1 MPRPHSINPKTG
13 KRYAWEAEQAARKA
27 AAPTVDHTALQD
39 AGQTVREQLA
49 LVRRQ
54 EAVVAARGHLLD
66 YMRLVMPDPERP
78 SDASRSLYEPAKVH
92 EVVADVLT
100 KFVKG
105 TLQHA
110 DGRVC
115 RQLIF
120 CMPPRHGKA
129 CAHDTPVL
137 TPDGWRKHGD
147 LKAGDRV
154 FGPDGRPTLVLA
166 VSADVDEVVPVTLSN
181 GDVVRCHLNHE
192 WTVYDRACGAWRT
205 LETRQIA
212 ARALRSGPQGRR
224 GGRHTIQLPNVAA
237 LEFPEADLPLEPY
250 VLGAWLGDGSAGA
263 VRIAHAQGD
272 REVVDAIEH
281 LGHVPSR
288 RFMQP
293 STGVAYASFGGPRPG
308 VGSRMHNALKT
319 LGVLRDKHI
328 PEAYL
333 RASKEQRLGLLAGLV
348 DTDGH
353 VEPGTGRVRFST
365 CSEKLR
371 DGVVDLA
378 TTLGFRP
385 YVSVAEPTVS
395 SSGIVGKRRVYQVG
409 FQPTE
414 SIPTRVPRKRVAKFA
429 TRRRVAIVH
438 VGAVEKAGARSI
450 RVDRPDGLY
459 VVGRSCVATHNTQLA
474 TKGLAAWASGLHPE
488 WDIGI
493 ASYSDT
499 MATDFGADIRAFIT
513 SAPHRQAFPGYR
525 LRKGG
530 GAKDNIQTEA
540 GGRLVAVGRGGA
552 LTGRGMCLGL
562 GDDLFKDHEEA
573 RSPAIRDAAWHWF
586 VKVFMT
592 RRMGPKLVMLTMTRW
607 HSDDVI
613 GRLTD
618 PKNPNYN
625 EDEARNWMIIRLPA
639 IAEHE
644 DPLGREPG
652 EALWPERYD
661 LDFLASQQ
669 RLDALGFA
677 ALYQQRPTVADGVL
691 FRRENIRRY
700 HPHELPEDLRFYC
713 ASDHA
718 VGTKQR
724 NDPSC
729 FGKAGV
735 DRQDNLWLTD
745 LFWQR
750 VPTDRAVEAML
761 TMAGGNARPL
771 LWWAEA
777 GHISKSIGPFLR
789 KRMLETGQ
797 YINIVEINPTV
808 DKEQRAQSIAARVA
822 MGKVLIPHGHIW
834 DQMVEEML
842 EFPNGLHDDAVDMLS
857 LFGMGLGS
865 QFGARPA
872 PPPPKAPQFG
882 TLAWVKEQDRWANDQ
897 RRARAAGGF

>member
-100 KFVKG
+100 KFIKG

-120 CMPPRHGKA
+120 CMPPRHGK
-129 CAHDTPVL
+129 
-137 TPDGWRKHGD
+137 
-147 LKAGDRV
+147 
-154 FGPDGRPTLVLA
+154 
-166 VSADVDEVVPVTLSN
+166 
-181 GDVVRCHLNHE
+181 
-192 WTVYDRACGAWRT
+192 
-205 LETRQIA
+205 
-212 ARALRSGPQGRR
+212 
-224 GGRHTIQLPNVAA
+224 
-237 LEFPEADLPLEPY
+237 
-250 VLGAWLGDGSAGA
+250 
-263 VRIAHAQGD
+263 
-272 REVVDAIEH
+272 
-281 LGHVPSR
+281 
-288 RFMQP
+288 
-293 STGVAYASFGGPRPG
+293 
-308 VGSRMHNALKT
+308 
-319 LGVLRDKHI
+319 
-328 PEAYL
+328 
-333 RASKEQRLGLLAGLV
+333 
-348 DTDGH
+348 
-353 VEPGTGRVRFST
+353 
-365 CSEKLR
+365 
-371 DGVVDLA
+371 
-378 TTLGFRP
+378 
-385 YVSVAEPTVS
+385 
-395 SSGIVGKRRVYQVG
+395 
-409 FQPTE
+409 
-414 SIPTRVPRKRVAKFA
+414 
-429 TRRRVAIVH
+429 
-438 VGAVEKAGARSI
+438 
-450 RVDRPDGLY
+450 
-459 VVGRSCVATHNTQLA
+459 TQLA

-573 RSPAIRDAAWHWF
+573 RSPAIRDAAWNWF

-700 HPHELPEDLRFYC
+700 HPHELPDDLRFYC